1 MKIVIAEKP
10 SVARELAKVLEATTK
25 RDGYIEGKEYLFTWA
40 FGHLIGLAQP
50 ETYGYKEWLAATLP
64 MLPDSFQLLPN
75 GKYNANTKVY
85 EPDPGVLKQ
94 LRIIEKLFKNCSEI
108 IVATDAG
115 REGELI
121 FRYIYEYLQCTK
133 PFKRL
138 WISSQTDKAIIEG
151 FKNVEEGKKY
161 DRLYDA
167 AKARSEADWL
177 VGMNATR
184 ALTIASGI
192 KGVFS
197 IGRVQTPTLAIIC
210 ERYLSHQDFV
220 PTIYFKVLLSFSKDN
235 IAFRA
240 VSEKN
245 YTTKEEAL
253 QAENEAKK
261 IQYGH
266 VVEMDIKDK
275 KESPPLLYDLTALQR
290 EANKKYGL
298 SANKTLEIAQ
308 DLYERKFITY
318 PRTGSRYIGE
328 DVFEKIDA
336 LIMQFEQH
344 ILFGSAASYLK
355 GKKLNKKSVNDSKVT
370 DHHALLPTE
379 NIAVGLTGDELN
391 IYNLIVYRLLEAFH
405 EDCLKK
411 QVQVT
416 INAGANYII
425 SGSKIMYAGWRMVR
439 IEQQQEEEK
448 TEDDEDLKLP
458 ELKKDEP
465 LRIIQFAVEEKQTKS
480 KPIHTEASLLGAME
494 TCGKEIEDEQLKEA
508 IKDTGLGT
516 PATRAAIIET
526 LFARNYIERQKKN
539 IIPTKKG
546 IALYHLVKNKSIA
559 KPILT
564 GEWEKRLAEIQKGVL
579 STDIFN
585 TYIREY
591 TKEITS
597 ELLSVDTA
605 FKATI
610 EKIDAATDND
620 IGICPKCKTGS
631 IKASEKN
638 YYCSSYKTGCD
649 FKIWKLIAGKKIT
662 ELQAKELIEKGKTA
676 LIKGFKN
683 KEGKEFM
690 AVLKLVENEVRF
702 DFPDKK

>member
-1 MKIVIAEKP
+1 MKLVIAEKP
-10 SVARELAKVLEATTK
+10 SVARELAKVLGATTK
-25 RDGYIEGKEYLFTWA
+25 RDGYIEGKEYSFTWA
-40 FGHLIGLAQP
+40 FGHLIQLAQP
-50 ETYGYKEWLAATLP
+50 EAYGYSEWSAANLP
-64 MLPDSFQLLPN
+64 MLPDHFKLLSN
-75 GKYNANTKVY
+75 QKYNATTKKY
-85 EPDPGVLKQ
+85 EPDARVLKQ
-94 LRIIEKLFKNCSEI
+94 LSIIKKLFTDSEEI

-121 FRYIYEYLQCTK
+121 FRYIYYYLQCKK

-151 FKNVEEGKKY
+151 FKNLQEGNKY

-167 AKARSEADWL
+167 AKARSESDWL

-220 PTIYFKVLLSFSKDN
+220 PTIYFKVFLSFNKDN
-235 IAFRA
+235 ILFTAI
-240 VSEKN
+240 SEKS

-253 QAENEAKK
+253 QAQTAATAKG
-261 IQYGH
+261 YGNITSI
-266 VVEMDIKDK
+266 DIEDK

-290 EANKKYGL
+290 EANKKFGL
-298 SANKTLEIAQ
+298 TANKTLEIAQ
-308 DLYERKFITY
+308 DLYERKLITY

-328 DVFEKIDA
+328 DVFEKISA
-336 LIMQFEQH
+336 LLAQFETH
-344 ILFGSAASYLK
+344 ALFGAAASYLK
-355 GKKLNKKSVNDSKVT
+355 GKKLHTKSVNDSKVT

-379 NIAVGLTGDELN
+379 NIAVSLTGDELN

-411 QVQVT
+411 QVQIT
-416 INAGANYII
+416 INASANYMVR
-425 SGSKIMYAGWRMVR
+425 GSTIMYAGWRMVKM
-439 IEQQQEEEK
+439 EQQQEEEK
-448 TEDDEDLKLP
+448 TEEDEDLKLP
-458 ELKKDEP
+458 ELKKNEQ
-465 LRIIQFAVEEKQTKS
+465 LAIIQSAVEEKQTKP

-494 TCGKEIEDEQLKEA
+494 TCGKEIEDEHLKEA

-539 IIPTKKG
+539 IMPTKKG

-579 STDIFN
+579 SPDIFN
-585 TYIREY
+585 TYIKEY

-620 IGICPKCKTGS
+620 CNTPQ
-631 IKASEKN
+631 
-638 YYCSSYKTGCD
+638 
-649 FKIWKLIAGKKIT
+649 KL
-662 ELQAKELIEKGKTA
+662 
-676 LIKGFKN
+676 
-683 KEGKEFM
+683 
-690 AVLKLVENEVRF
+690 
-702 DFPDKK
+702 DS